1 MDPSNH
7 PIGPGGR
14 RLHIGHR
21 RTPSEMTPFMAQQ
34 LQLGIQAGQ
43 LPTVE
48 QLAIQ
53 QQIELL
59 QAQQQQILAQQ
70 QYLNQH
76 AAAQQH
82 QQRAF
87 AFPPVQPYQAFQ
99 FPSPQPQ
106 EQAGNRRPSNNP
118 AANNQAAGG
127 PPPAPSSGA
136 SNFGEFSMPGLTHS
150 NSAGGRAEGGASQGG
165 GTLPRRSSGGAGGHQ
180 RRHSLALPEAKKAA
194 ELAQQARKG
203 GPSPAPSA
211 SASRTGSQSF
221 APSGD
226 KSASTP
232 DSITPSAESGV
243 PTGPAGKDAE
253 SLTPTLASA
262 SGNVAGGLPTRSRLS
277 GHGRSQSMAVGNNK
291 GSISGG
297 RMGGFQFPANQ
308 SGSNENAP
316 PGTTST
322 ETPGRERRSSNAGY
336 GGGGGGGG
344 HGRTPSRNFEG
355 NWRQQA
361 NPPSAQDQNQQ
372 QNQQVVNNFTPGHR
386 TRASVG
392 GSVSSMGGGMGQF
405 QFPGQQMGVMP
416 GAQQLMFNTLG
427 QPLLNANLLQQ
438 QQINQ
443 LQLQQAAAH
452 GLISQHN
459 LAMAGMGGQQNSL
472 AAQQQQQQQRKTLFT
487 PYLPQASLPA
497 LLSNGQL
504 VSGIMRVNKKNRSDA
519 YVATQDG
526 LLDADIFICGSKDR
540 NRALEGDLV
549 AVELLDVDEVWGQKK
564 EKEEKKKRKDISDTR
579 TGGDRPS
586 NSNSQGD
593 GQEHSGEGGL
603 RRRGS
608 LRQRP
613 TQKKNDDVEVEGQ
626 SLLLVEEEEISDEHK
641 PLYAGHIVAVIE
653 RVAGQMFSG
662 TLGLLR
668 PSSQATK
675 EKQEAERQAAGRPAA
690 PERREEKPKIVW
702 FKPTDKRV
710 PLIAIPTEQA
720 PKDFVE
726 NHQAYANR
734 IFVAC
739 IKRWPITSLHPFG
752 TLVEQL
758 GEMGDVKIETDA
770 LLRDNNFGPDEF
782 NDAVLKNVGFDEWSV
797 ESEPDVLT
805 KRKDFRDVRTFT
817 IDPSGSQDLEDA
829 IHIRQDRDG
838 VMEIGIHITDVAH
851 FVKFN
856 SLVDR
861 EAKKRGIGVSL
872 INRNVSMLPPK
883 LAENL
888 CSLAPGAERFT
899 VSVVIK
905 VDTETC
911 QVLEDETWIGKSI
924 IKSVGKLSYKDVD
937 TIVHGGDVS
946 GLEAGLIED
955 VKLLQRITYKFRQAR
970 FEAGDISVPA
980 LRLFFQLDDENV
992 PVEDNLFNT
1001 TPSHEIIEELMIK
1014 ANTYVGAKL
1023 LSAFPEKAILRRH
1036 ATPMKRRLDTFADR
1050 MNAIGYDIDV
1060 SSSAAL
1066 QKSLFKIQDED
1077 IRKGMETLLI
1087 KTMHRAKYYVPAKVP
1102 PEYRNH
1108 FTLNIPIFTHFNSPI
1123 RRYADIMVHRQLD
1136 AILNAPD
1143 GIIPE
1148 IPEDVDTLSKAVEQC
1163 NVKKDSAKNAQEQSV
1178 HLELCRVVDRRR
1190 QEAGGELICEGIV
1203 ICVYESAF
1211 DVLIPEY
1218 GFEKRVHCDQLP
1230 LKKAEFDKKKRV
1242 LELYWEKGV
1251 TSASFVPEDERPK
1264 HHGSMRAS
1272 HNAAAANAAAAAAAQ
1287 QREQEEAQRRATEA
1301 ATLSTDDVD
1310 ALFDD
1315 DDVDNIDESD
1325 VADMEGVSLSE
1336 ATRPTQSM
1344 PGSPTKNLGQQP
1356 HRTRSDPKL
1365 SVTAA
1370 KDTNKKNQ
1378 NMNSKEFW
1386 VPYWSLNEEGGHYIQ
1401 YISEMARVPV
1411 ILRAELSKSPP
1422 CLTTR
1427 TINPYA
1433 F

>member
-76 AAAQQH
+76 AAQQ
-82 QQRAF
+82 QQQAF
-87 AFPPVQPYQAFQ
+87 AFAQAQGSNLGQGPAFQ
-99 FPSPQPQ
+99 FPPPQPQ
-106 EQAGNRRPSNNP
+106 GIPAGIPTQPAGNRRQSSVVSNASQNP
-118 AANNQAAGG
+118 AGG

-150 NSAGGRAEGGASQGG
+150 NSTGRSTEGG
-165 GTLPRRSSGGAGGHQ
+165 GTLPRRSGGSGSGHQ

-194 ELAQQARKG
+194 ELAQLARKG
-203 GPSPAPSA
+203 GTSPAP
-211 SASRTGSQSF
+211 GSSQTSTF
-221 APSGD
+221 PFPAGGE
-226 KSASTP
+226 KSATASGTP
-232 DSITPSAESGV
+232 AATTPSAEG
-243 PTGPAGKDAE
+243 AGAAKEGE
-253 SLTPTLASA
+253 SAPTPTLSST
-262 SGNVAGGLPTRSRLS
+262 SGNVSGGLPTRSRLS
-277 GHGRSQSMAVGNNK
+277 GHGRSHSMAVGNTK
-291 GSISGG
+291 SPLTGG
-297 RMGGFQFPANQ
+297 RMGGFQFPATQ
-308 SGSNENAP
+308 SGTNENAP
-316 PGTTST
+316 PSDNPPT
-322 ETPGRERRSSNAGY
+322 RERRSSNAGY
-336 GGGGGGGG
+336 GGG

-361 NPPSAQDQNQQ
+361 NPPSAQDPMPQAQ
-372 QNQQVVNNFTPGHR
+372 QNLNTFTPGHR
-386 TRASVG
+386 SRASVG
-392 GSVSSMGGGMGQF
+392 GGSISNMGGMGQF
-405 QFPGQQMGVMP
+405 QFPGQALGVIP
-416 GAQQLMFNTLG
+416 GAPQLMFN
-427 QPLLNANLLQQ
+427 PVNPALLNANLLQQ
-438 QQINQ
+438 QQQFN
-443 LQLQQAAAH
+443 LQQAAAQ
-452 GLISQHN
+452 GLIGGHN
-459 LAMAGMGGQQNSL
+459 LAMVGMGGQQNHM
-472 AAQQQQQQQRKTLFT
+472 AAQQQQQRKTLFT

-586 NSNSQGD
+586 NSASQGD
-593 GQEHSGEGGL
+593 GQDDGNGGGL

-797 ESEPDVLT
+797 EFEGEAAA
-805 KRKDFRDVRTFT
+805 KRRDFRDVRTFT
-817 IDPSGSQDLEDA
+817 IDPSGSEDLEDA
-829 IHIRQDRDG
+829 IHIRKDRDG

-851 FVKFN
+851 FVKLN

-872 INRNVSMLPPK
+872 INRNVPMLPPK
-883 LAENL
+883 LAEGL

-937 TIVHGGDVS
+937 SIVHGIDVS
-946 GLEAGLIED
+946 GLDAGLIED
-955 VKLLQRITYKFRQAR
+955 VKLLQRITYKFRQDR
-970 FEAGDISVPA
+970 FQAGDISVPA
-980 LRLFFQLDDENV
+980 LRLFFQIDDENV

-1014 ANTYVGAKL
+1014 ANTYVAAKL
-1023 LSAFPEKAILRRH
+1023 QAAFPEKAILRRH

-1066 QKSLFKIQDED
+1066 QKSLFKVEDED

-1087 KTMHRAKYYVPAKVP
+1087 KTMHRAKYYIPAKVP
-1102 PEYRNH
+1102 PEYRSH

-1136 AILNAPD
+1136 AILNAPEGTTPD
-1143 GIIPE
+1143 

-1230 LKKAEFDKKKRV
+1230 LKKAEFDKKKRI

-1251 TSASFVPEDERPK
+1251 TSSSFVPEDERPK
-1264 HHGSMRAS
+1264 HAGSIRAA

-1287 QREQEEAQRRATEA
+1287 QKEKEEAARRATEA
-1301 ATLSTDDVD
+1301 ATLSADAVD

-1315 DDVDNIDESD
+1315 DDVDNIDEND
-1325 VADMEGVSLSE
+1325 VAEAIGGVSLSGE
-1336 ATRPTQSM
+1336 STRPTQSM

-1370 KDTNKKNQ
+1370 KDKTKKQ

-1386 VPYWSLNEEGGHYIQ
+1386 MPYWSLKEDGSDYIQ
-1401 YISEMARVPV
+1401 YIKEMTRVPV